1 MLPVCNYIGDIIWV
15 EGATKRNSP
24 HNDFV
29 CNFYH
34 NKKNVFW
41 VIYKLEQSEQKKVSF
56 SKKGLKENEIEKINR
71 EKYFS
76 TSIMAGDIPFEE
88 RDKEILIF
96 LWQWVKFK
104 FENEYWVK
112 TIFKDYIRPLSVT
125 LDFNDALVK
134 VIDKND
140 MEITVADE

>member
-1 MLPVCNYIGDIIWV
+1 
-15 EGATKRNSP
+15 
-24 HNDFV
+24 
-29 CNFYH
+29 
-34 NKKNVFW
+34 
-41 VIYKLEQSEQKKVSF
+41 
-56 SKKGLKENEIEKINR
+56 
-71 EKYFS
+71 
-76 TSIMAGDIPFEE
+76 MAGDVPFEE
-88 RDKEILIF
+88 SDKEILIF

-112 TIFKDYIRPLSVT
+112 TIFKDYIRPLSPT